1 MQSFGDQIQQLKDSF
16 TFDSNKERI
25 GRLAKTAVARAYADI
40 SAKSTWNYLR
50 RRTQINTVA
59 PYSTGTVGFNA
70 TTRYLTLTGG
80 TWPVNA
86 VNGELLI
93 NRNVYGIQRRVSD
106 TVLQLLPDRCPATDL
121 ASLTTYAWVQSSYVL
136 PREFVE
142 LRGITEIERLWNV
155 TYMSPEM
162 MLQRAQLWYTAS
174 NSLFY
179 TILGVAG
186 GRMTIQFQPPPSFAR
201 TFDIIFQS
209 KPRIPTLTQPYSTGT
224 VATTAGST
232 TVTLS
237 GSTWPAGLAAGCLFR
252 LGNTAPPTGLVGD
265 NPYVE
270 EHLVSYV
277 TDSTHLELVDA
288 MGTTASGVKY
298 CVDDPI
304 DIEGMSMQ
312 SYFDR
317 LCEANLM
324 ILHQSGAD
332 KIAQAR
338 QIAYDA
344 MVEAK
349 GMDSRLDPA
358 AVANSCIVTGVNE
371 AMMGMV
377 TNGPYSN

>member
-121 ASLTTYAWVQSSYVL
+121 ASLTTYAWVQSTYVL

-162 MLQRAQLWYTAS
+162 MLARAQLWYTAS

-232 TVTLS
+232 TRTVWTPPRSSRTVETSRL
-237 GSTWPAGLAAGCLFR
+237 GSTAS
-252 LGNTAPPTGLVGD
+252 APPGPTSRSLA
-265 NPYVE
+265 N
-270 EHLVSYV
+270 SV
-277 TDSTHLELVDA
+277 T
-288 MGTTASGVKY
+288 
-298 CVDDPI
+298 
-304 DIEGMSMQ
+304 
-312 SYFDR
+312 
-317 LCEANLM
+317 
-324 ILHQSGAD
+324 SGASVRTSTVTSPRIPWGRPTRPTTTR
-332 KIAQAR
+332 IA
-338 QIAYDA
+338 D
-344 MVEAK
+344 
-349 GMDSRLDPA
+349 
-358 AVANSCIVTGVNE
+358 
-371 AMMGMV
+371 
-377 TNGPYSN
+377 